1 MNLARAPRGAYLSLP
16 PSLPPPVLSPAHA
29 LAQEFIKALCGQRK
43 HVFFPAFTILRATAT
58 YFPCLIPPFSPC
70 VFSLPPFSCFP
81 SIFNPSSSVAPRW
94 HNAPS
99 VWLMFLNVR
108 LNTRTPVKAHR
119 SPGRKAFIIYA
130 ERRGLGRRR
139 RGERER
145 EEGAADNNTLVW
157 SAEGSSIL
165 LRCFIMRDVF
175 NAMLGGEEGI
185 KQRRPSWIESCG
197 LQKKNMI
204 MPRFSGK
211 YSSERFL
218 FGDGQGSGFV
228 APV

>member
-1 MNLARAPRGAYLSLP
+1 
-16 PSLPPPVLSPAHA
+16 
-29 LAQEFIKALCGQRK
+29 
-43 HVFFPAFTILRATAT
+43 
-58 YFPCLIPPFSPC
+58 
-70 VFSLPPFSCFP
+70 
-81 SIFNPSSSVAPRW
+81 
-94 HNAPS
+94 
-99 VWLMFLNVR
+99 
-108 LNTRTPVKAHR
+108 
-119 SPGRKAFIIYA
+119 
-130 ERRGLGRRR
+130 
-139 RGERER
+139 
-145 EEGAADNNTLVW
+145 
-157 SAEGSSIL
+157 
-165 LRCFIMRDVF
+165 MRDVF

>member
-1 MNLARAPRGAYLSLP
+1 MNLARAPCGAYLSLP
-16 PSLPPPVLSPAHA
+16 PSLPPPVLSPARA

-58 YFPCLIPPFSPC
+58 YSPCLIPSLSPC

-145 EEGAADNNTLVW
+145 E
-157 SAEGSSIL
+157 
-165 LRCFIMRDVF
+165 
-175 NAMLGGEEGI
+175 
-185 KQRRPSWIESCG
+185 RRE
-197 LQKKNMI
+197 Q
-204 MPRFSGK
+204 
-211 YSSERFL
+211 
-218 FGDGQGSGFV
+218 QTTTH
-228 APV
+228 